1 LFDHAIQATASLAE
15 TLLDTGN
22 RVGLLIYGR
31 GREGVFPGY
40 GRMQR
45 ERISRALGRTAT
57 GHNYALE
64 SLNRLPT
71 RFFPARSQIIFIGPL
86 SGSDDVAVLTRLR
99 ANGYAVMVVSP
110 DPVDFE
116 LRALGS
122 QMNQPSVQY
131 ANRLSHVERRLA
143 LISLRRVGVRVVDWR
158 VDQPLDHV
166 LAASTLRAD
175 QVRGSIPGSV
185 SR

>member
-1 LFDHAIQATASLAE
+1 LAE
-15 TLLDTGN
+15 TFLDAGN

-45 ERISRALGRTAT
+45 ERILRALGRTAA

-86 SGSDDVAVLTRLR
+86 TGSDDVAVLTRLR
-99 ANGYAVMVVSP
+99 AHGYAVMAVSP

-122 QMNQPSVQY
+122 HMNQPSVQY
-131 ANRLSHVERRLA
+131 ANRLSQVERRLA
-143 LISLRRVGVRVVDWR
+143 LLSLRRVGVRIVDWR
-158 VDQPLDHV
+158 VNQPLDHA
-166 LAASTLRAD
+166 LAASTLRAG
-175 QVRGSIPGSV
+175 QVHVSAQGSA